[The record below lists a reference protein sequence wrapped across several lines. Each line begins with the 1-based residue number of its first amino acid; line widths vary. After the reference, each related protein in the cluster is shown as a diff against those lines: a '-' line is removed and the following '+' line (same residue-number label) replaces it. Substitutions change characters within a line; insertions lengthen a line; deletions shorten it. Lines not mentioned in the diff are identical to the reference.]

1 MVASNGPKSVGP
13 LSSAKI
19 STVQRSVT
27 GLEMKFSTKRFLL
40 VNGFALLMPLGIAT
54 AQDADGQRD
63 STKFT
68 QSGSNQTDYRVE
80 YGGGGGG
87 LWGGGGRH
95 ASTAQE
101 GMARGM
107 SDVIR
112 ARGQASVDVAKAA
125 TESER
130 ARRAYQENRNFA
142 VSSFVENRAIRDE
155 YRANADNTFYKSKE
169 KLATYV
175 ESRRLQPLTRSEF
188 YQGTGEINWP
198 IGLLHPHD
206 EKGRKE
212 VEALFTKRAA
222 EGSLTPAEY
231 VRLNE
236 LLNYWVNHT
245 GSHRDTYSSS
255 DTKDAA
261 RFLRR
266 LQVNVKADFQ

>member
-27 GLEMKFSTKRFLL
+27 GLEMKFSTKRYLL
-40 VNGFALLMPLGIAT
+40 LSGFTLLLPLGIAT
-54 AQDADGQRD
+54 AQNADEQRE

-68 QSGSNQTDYRVE
+68 QGGSGQTDFRIDYS
-80 YGGGGGG
+80 GGGG
-87 LWGGGGRH
+87 LWGGGRH

-112 ARGQASVDVAKAA
+112 ARGQASVDVARAA

-142 VSSFVENRAIRDE
+142 VSSFVENRAIRDQ
-155 YRANADNTFYKSKE
+155 YRATADNTFYKSKE
-169 KLATYV
+169 KLAAYV
-175 ESRRLQPLTRSEF
+175 ESRRLKPLTRSEF
-188 YQGTGEINWP
+188 YEGTGEINWP

-212 VEALFTKRAA
+212 VEALFTKRAT

-231 VRLNE
+231 VRLNK
-236 LLNYWVNHT
+236 LLRDWVNHI
-245 GSHRDTYSSS
+245 GSHRDAFSSS

-266 LQVNVKADFQ
+266 LEMNLKTDFQ